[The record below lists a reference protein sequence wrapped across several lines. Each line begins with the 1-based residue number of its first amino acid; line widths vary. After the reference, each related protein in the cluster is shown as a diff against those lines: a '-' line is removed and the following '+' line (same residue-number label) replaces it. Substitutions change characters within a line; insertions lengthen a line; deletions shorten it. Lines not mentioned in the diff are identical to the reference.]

1 MLDHNQHIWTQK
13 FSAVIGAYDIE
24 AGDQL
29 SLFVSHPDHGNVSVT
44 LEQTSTP
51 TIKSCPQ
58 QLMVIMSLTFFCILC
73 VKHD

>member
-1 MLDHNQHIWTQK
+1 MLDHNQHNWSKT

-29 SLFVSHPDHGNVSVT
+29 SLFVSHPDHGNLSVT

-51 TIKSCPQ
+51 EIKSCPH
-58 QLMVIMSLTFFCILC
+58 QLLVY
-73 VKHD
+73 H